1 MVGCTGKNREVCAMN
16 EKADN
21 RQINE
26 LKVRIDRLE
35 SQKNTLIKE
44 NNAAED
50 RFKNIQDL
58 YKRYLP
64 LIIDLVMEED
74 RKIASV
80 LKALSVKHKQGATV
94 PELESLFQ
102 ALHQAILVEEPDR
115 NKGKSLLAGLFK
127 GSSNRLIDE
136 LKQEY
141 ASIIKTLSFS
151 LESAHLAPLSLFLD
165 RIIKADDFKT
175 IGQVR
180 ADLFDFLM
188 DYIADLDEDR
198 GKLTFFVKDIVRQI
212 LEMEKIIRVSFDQ
225 FEAVIAP
232 GERFDLVLTGEI
244 SQAKKALGL
253 AGDLEG
259 LKSRVASSLATIEVA
274 LKEKIAE
281 EQGIKELA
289 GTNENAFETEFVKLK
304 KELTDATE
312 HSKTLEQKINHDP
325 LTGANSR
332 RAYSARI
339 EEEMERFMRYGSIFS
354 LLFLDVD
361 HFKKVNDS
369 YGHAIGDRCL
379 QEIIKKTSS
388 LIRKNDMLAR
398 YGGEEFVLI
407 MPETE
412 GINAK
417 NVAEKIR
424 ETIEKIEFVYKN
436 DTVTV
441 TVSIGVTQVR
451 EDDAVP
457 LDVLERADRAV
468 YQAKQDGRNR
478 VVLI

>member
-1 MVGCTGKNREVCAMN
+1 
-16 EKADN
+16 
-21 RQINE
+21 
-26 LKVRIDRLE
+26 
-35 SQKNTLIKE
+35 
-44 NNAAED
+44 
-50 RFKNIQDL
+50 
-58 YKRYLP
+58 
-64 LIIDLVMEED
+64 
-74 RKIASV
+74 
-80 LKALSVKHKQGATV
+80 
-94 PELESLFQ
+94 
-102 ALHQAILVEEPDR
+102 
-115 NKGKSLLAGLFK
+115 
-127 GSSNRLIDE
+127 
-136 LKQEY
+136 
-141 ASIIKTLSFS
+141 
-151 LESAHLAPLSLFLD
+151 
-165 RIIKADDFKT
+165 
-175 IGQVR
+175 
-180 ADLFDFLM
+180 M